1 MNRLH
6 EQVGTQLR
14 TFGRCAMMGTLIGLM
29 TTQAFAASAPA
40 ATSEPAAAPETTAIS
55 TNDSTQTIATAP
67 TANLQLTAAT
77 NATTDDTAIP
87 ETPSAPEQQAN
98 VTEPIDI
105 KAVMDDAAQ
114 NTQNL
119 QSTRTTAEKQ
129 HQIHP
134 GWLALTAVGGAGIAF
149 ATLIF
154 TKGHGSN
161 VAPVGGTIMGVSA
174 GLAGLGLFLTFK

>member
-29 TTQAFAASAPA
+29 TTQVFAASAPA
-40 ATSEPAAAPETTAIS
+40 VTSEPAAVPETTS
-55 TNDSTQTIATAP
+55 VTTNASAQTIATAP
-67 TANLQLTAAT
+67 TANLQLTAT
-77 NATTDDTAIP
+77 NAITDDTAIP
-87 ETPSAPEQQAN
+87 ETPGAPEQRAS
-98 VTEPIDI
+98 VTKPLDI
-105 KAVMDDAAQ
+105 KAIMDDAAQ
-114 NTQNL
+114 NTQDL

-154 TKGHGSN
+154 TKGHGPN